1 LLLGRYPSA
10 EQVEG
15 PAKLSSSAD
24 IIGSLKKL
32 NRHSYAAFVG
42 IALALAGSGLAD
54 GGRGQTGNRGVVGL
68 VLSGAGATL
77 VPPSGPASQAYT
89 PDCHGLVDP
98 GFAGKCV
105 VATSA
110 LGTVAGIVEEESAT
124 GRSANGSPYSAGTA
138 GVQERD
144 LVWRR
149 KGARWVLAL
158 RRLFSANTGL
168 PSLLWADDV
177 ARNGDVDLVLVTPTD
192 RAGFGNELDLVAG
205 NGRVTLYRYLGQGF
219 AEVPTAGGVV
229 TYVPG
234 WTEEN
239 GPFSSY
245 DQVLIGY
252 TGRSWRVLS
261 EQYVPVAAALDQH
274 KGAFWDSRAVPAS

>member
-1 LLLGRYPSA
+1 M
-10 EQVEG
+10 
-15 PAKLSSSAD
+15 
-24 IIGSLKKL
+24 
-32 NRHSYAAFVG
+32 
-42 IALALAGSGLAD
+42 
-54 GGRGQTGNRGVVGL
+54 VGL

-77 VPPSGPASQAYT
+77 VPPSGPASEAYT
-89 PDCHGLVDP
+89 PDCHALVDP

-110 LGTVAGIVEEESAT
+110 LGTVTGVVEEETAT
-124 GRSANGSPYSAGTA
+124 GRSPSGTPYSAGTT

-158 RRLFSANTGL
+158 RRLFPANTGL

-177 ARNGDVDLVLVTPTD
+177 ARNGDVDLVFVTPTD

-234 WTEEN
+234 WTEKN

-252 TGRSWRVLS
+252 SGGTWRVYS
-261 EQYVPVAAALDQH
+261 EQYVPIAAALDRH

>member
-1 LLLGRYPSA
+1 
-10 EQVEG
+10 
-15 PAKLSSSAD
+15 
-24 IIGSLKKL
+24 
-32 NRHSYAAFVG
+32 
-42 IALALAGSGLAD
+42 
-54 GGRGQTGNRGVVGL
+54 VVGL
-68 VLSGAGATL
+68 VLSGADATL
-77 VPPSGPASQAYT
+77 VPPSGSASQTYT
-89 PDCHGLVDP
+89 PECHRLVDP
-98 GFAGKCV
+98 GFSGKCV

-110 LGTVAGIVEEESAT
+110 LGTVAGIVEEETAT
-124 GRSANGSPYSAGTA
+124 GQSPSGSPHNAGTT

-158 RRLFSANTGL
+158 RRLFPVNTGL

-177 ARNGDVDLVLVTPTD
+177 ARNGDAELVFVTPTD

-205 NGRVTLYRYLGQGF
+205 NGQVTLYRYLGEGF
-219 AEVPTAGGVV
+219 ADGPTAGAIV

-252 TGRSWRVLS
+252 SAASWRVFS
-261 EQYVPVAAALDQH
+261 EQYVPVAAALAQH
-274 KGAFWDSRAVPAS
+274 HGVFWDGRAVPAS

>member
-1 LLLGRYPSA
+1 MLSGATLAPSRSKPLPRHL
-10 EQVEG
+10 ER
-15 PAKLSSSAD
+15 LYHR
-24 IIGSLKKL
+24 LTL
-32 NRHSYAAFVG
+32 NRHSSAAVVG
-42 IALALAGSGLAD
+42 VALALVGSGLTA
-54 GGRGQTGNRGVVGL
+54 GPRGATGDPGVVGI

-77 VPPSGPASQAYT
+77 VPPSAPASQPYSSQ
-89 PDCHGLVDP
+89 CHRLVDP

-110 LGTVAGIVEEESAT
+110 AGIVAGIVEEETAT
-124 GRSANGSPYSAGTA
+124 SLSSTGSPSPTGNT

-149 KGARWVLAL
+149 KGDRWVLAL
-158 RRLFSANTGL
+158 RRLFPANTGL

-177 ARNGDVDLVLVTPTD
+177 ARNGDVDLVFVAPTD
-192 RAGFGNELDLVAG
+192 HAGFGSEFDLVAG
-205 NGRVTLYRYLGQGF
+205 NGQVRLFRYLGQGF
-219 AEVPTAGGVV
+219 VEVPAAGGIV

-234 WTEEN
+234 WTEQN

-252 TGRSWRVLS
+252 SRGSWRVFS
-261 EQYVPVAAALDQH
+261 EQYVPVAAALAQH
-274 KGAFWDSRAVPAS
+274 HGVFWDNRAVPAS

>member
-1 LLLGRYPSA
+1 
-10 EQVEG
+10 
-15 PAKLSSSAD
+15 
-24 IIGSLKKL
+24 
-32 NRHSYAAFVG
+32 
-42 IALALAGSGLAD
+42 
-54 GGRGQTGNRGVVGL
+54 VVGL

-77 VPPSGPASQAYT
+77 HPPTGPASQAYI
-89 PDCHGLVDP
+89 PQCQRLIDA
-98 GFAGKCV
+98 GFTGKCV

-110 LGTVAGIVEEESAT
+110 AGTVAGIVEEETAT
-124 GRSANGSPYSAGTA
+124 EQSPSGSPHSAGTN

-158 RRLFSANTGL
+158 RRVFPANTGL

-177 ARNGDVDLVLVTPTD
+177 ARNGDVDLVFITPTD

-205 NGRVTLYRYLGQGF
+205 NGHVTLYRYLGQGF
-219 AEVPTAGGVV
+219 AAVPAAGGVV

-234 WTEEN
+234 WTEQN
-239 GPFSSY
+239 GPFSAY

-252 TGRSWRVLS
+252 SGSSWRVFS
-261 EQYVPVAAALDQH
+261 EQYVPIAEALDQH
-274 KGAFWDSRAVPAS
+274 KGAFWDIRAVPAS